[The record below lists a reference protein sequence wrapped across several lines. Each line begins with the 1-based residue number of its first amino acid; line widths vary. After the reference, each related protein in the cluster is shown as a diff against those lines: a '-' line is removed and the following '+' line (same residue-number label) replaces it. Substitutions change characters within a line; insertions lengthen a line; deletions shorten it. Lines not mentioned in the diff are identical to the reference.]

1 MKRQFSIYGALA
13 AIALFWGM
21 LTGCEA
27 DDTPGGS
34 SSGEVVPVT
43 ISLQMDEV
51 DQLTKAVNESAIN
64 TLDVYIVQ
72 GNKTIHLT
80 ESDFD
85 HTSWKSTSTVELVDG
100 QTYQIYAIANADDNN
115 NNNPYGETAPD
126 NTDVNAFE
134 WLNVQSDAYMPM
146 STTKDT
152 TWKVSSTQSKYKVR
166 LNRMVA
172 KMNVKIVD
180 ERNTKTDI
188 TSVTISD
195 LMAGTTNLYREGYGK
210 VSLPEGV
217 ATSNWEWPD
226 FTNESWIDDAEGNK
240 IATYPYFYLHENSGS
255 FNVSVEMKNET
266 PRSATLQRTVI
277 PRNHIFPLVIHI
289 ADYSLTIEV
298 KYSLAAIGTLPVTKT
313 LNTYSFALPEGCTF
327 DVTIT
332 PKKGKGEWNNASWT
346 VGALTGSNS
355 SIVLDED
362 WTETT
367 EPIMNN
373 ENTSSF
379 SFSGKV
385 SAIHPGD
392 DYKCMIPISLT
403 DGGKEYKFTIEMS
416 TRFLEDNEFTKS
428 YSVSAETEAVHIDL

>member
-13 AIALFWGM
+13 AFTLFWGM

-51 DQLTKAVNESAIN
+51 DQLTKAVDENAIN

-72 GNKTIHLT
+72 ENQTIHLT

-85 HTSWKSTSTVELVDG
+85 QNWKSIITVNLVDE
-100 QTYQIYAIANADDNN
+100 QTYRVYAIANAG
-115 NNNPYGETAPD
+115 NPYGETAPD
-126 NTDVNAFE
+126 NTDVNAFN

-152 TWKVSSTQSKYKVR
+152 TWMVSSTQSKYEVR

-180 ERNTKTDI
+180 ERANKADDVS
-188 TSVTISD
+188 SVTISD

-210 VSLPEGV
+210 VLLPTGV
-217 ATSNWEWPD
+217 ATSDWKWD
-226 FTNESWIDDAEGNK
+226 FTNVSWDNDAEGNK
-240 IATYPYFYLHENSGS
+240 TATYSDFYLHENSGI
-255 FNVSVEMKNET
+255 FPISVT
-266 PRSATLQRTVI
+266 VGTASRTGNLEANI

-289 ADYSLTIEV
+289 ADYSLEIV
-298 KYSLAAIGTLPVTKT
+298 VNYSLAAIGTLPVTKE

-332 PKKGKGEWNNASWT
+332 PKKGEGNWENASWT
-346 VGALTGSNS
+346 VGELEGSNS
-355 SIVLDED
+355 SIVLDEN
-362 WTETT
+362 WGTT
-367 EPIMNN
+367 SNIDINN
-373 ENTSSF
+373 PYE
-379 SFSGKV
+379 FSGMV

-392 DYKCMIPISLT
+392 SYKCTIPISLT
-403 DGGKEYKFTIEMS
+403 DGGKEYNFTIEMS
-416 TRFLEDNEFTKS
+416 TRPLKDGDSTKS

>member
-13 AIALFWGM
+13 AFTLFWGM

-51 DQLTKAVNESAIN
+51 DQLTKAVNEDAIN

-72 GNKTIHLT
+72 GNQTIHLT

-115 NNNPYGETAPD
+115 NPYGNTAPQNEEVD
-126 NTDVNAFE
+126 AFD
-134 WLNVQSDAYMPM
+134 WLGVQPNAYMPM

-152 TWKVSSTQSKYKVR
+152 TWMVSSSQSEYEVR

-180 ERNTKTDI
+180 DRANKAGDV
-188 TSVTISD
+188 SAVTISD

-210 VSLPEGV
+210 VSLPTNV
-217 ATSNWEWPD
+217 ATSDWKW
-226 FTNESWIDDAEGNK
+226 DDLTFSNLEANSGD
-240 IATYPYFYLHENSGS
+240 FYLHENSGT
-255 FNVSVEMKNET
+255 FPISVT
-266 PRSATLQRTVI
+266 VGTDVRTGNLEANI

-298 KYSLAAIGTLPVTKT
+298 KYSLAAIGTLPVTKE

-327 DVTIT
+327 DVKIT
-332 PKKGKGEWNNASWT
+332 PKKGKGEWNANAKWT

-392 DYKCMIPISLT
+392 DYKCTIPISLT
-403 DGGKEYKFTIEMS
+403 DGGNEYPFTIEMS

>member
-13 AIALFWGM
+13 AFTLFWGM

-72 GNKTIHLT
+72 GNKTIHLR

-115 NNNPYGETAPD
+115 NPYGETAPA
-126 NTDVNAFE
+126 NTDVNAFN
-134 WLNVQSDAYMPM
+134 WLDVQPDAYMPM
-146 STTKDT
+146 STTEDT
-152 TWKVSSTQSKYKVR
+152 TWTVSSSQPEYEVR

-180 ERNTKTDI
+180 ERANNADAVS
-188 TSVTISD
+188 SVTISD
-195 LMAGTTNLYREGYGK
+195 LMARTTNLYREGYGK

-226 FTNESWIDDAEGNK
+226 FTNESWIDDAEGNRT
-240 IATYPYFYLHENSGS
+240 ATYPNFYLHENSGI
-255 FNVSVEMKNET
+255 FPISVT
-266 PRSATLQRTVI
+266 VGTDARTATLEANI

-298 KYSLAAIGTLPVTKT
+298 KYSLAAIGTLPVTKE

-327 DVTIT
+327 DVKIT
-332 PKKGKGEWNNASWT
+332 PKKGEGNWENASWT
-346 VGALTGSNS
+346 VGVPENTNT
-355 SIVLDED
+355 SIVLDD
-362 WTETT
+362 PWTEA
-367 EPIMNN
+367 IN
-373 ENTSSF
+373 NTSIAESYT
-379 SFSGKV
+379 FSGKV

-392 DYKCMIPISLT
+392 SYKCTIPISLT

-416 TRFLEDNEFTKS
+416 TRFLEDNEFTRS

>member
-13 AIALFWGM
+13 AFILFLGV

-51 DQLTKAVNESAIN
+51 DQLTKAVLSDEQENAIN

-72 GNKTIHLT
+72 GNQTIHLT

-115 NNNPYGETAPD
+115 PYGETAPA
-126 NTDVNAFE
+126 NTDVNAIGQ
-134 WLNVQSDAYMPM
+134 WLGADATAIPM
-146 STTKDT
+146 SSQLNT
-152 TWKVSSTQSKYKVR
+152 TWTVSKAVKEYTVEI
-166 LNRMVA
+166 NRMVA

-210 VSLPEGV
+210 VSLPDNV
-217 ATSNWEWPD
+217 TKSAWSPSNIQ
-226 FTNESWIDDAEGNK
+226 SVLSDDGE
-240 IATYPYFYLHENSGS
+240 TFYLHENSGT
-255 FNVSVEMKNET
+255 FPISVKVGENF
-266 PRSATLQRTVI
+266 RTGNLEANI

-289 ADYSLTIEV
+289 ADYSLDIKVE
-298 KYSLAAIGTLPVTKT
+298 YQLAAIGTLPVTKT

-327 DVTIT
+327 DVTIK
-332 PKKGKGEWNNASWT
+332 PKKGKGNWESDASWT
-346 VGALTGSNS
+346 IGAPVNTNT
-355 SIVLDED
+355 SIVLNNS
-362 WTETT
+362 WTEA
-367 EPIMNN
+367 IN
-373 ENTSSF
+373 NTSIADSYT
-379 SFSGKV
+379 FSGKV

-392 DYKCMIPISLT
+392 NYKCTIPISLT
-403 DGGKEYKFTIEMS
+403 DGGKEYNFTIEMS
-416 TRFLEDNEFTKS
+416 TRPLKDGDSTRS

>member
-13 AIALFWGM
+13 AFTLFWGM

-85 HTSWKSTSTVELVDG
+85 DSSWKSTSTVELVDE
-100 QTYQIYAIANADDNN
+100 QTYRIYAIANAG
-115 NNNPYGETAPD
+115 NPYGNAAPQNEEVDALVQWLGTNATAI
-126 NTDVNAFE
+126 
-134 WLNVQSDAYMPM
+134 PM
-146 STTKDT
+146 STTEDT
-152 TWKVSSTQSKYKVR
+152 TWTVSSSQSEYKVR

-226 FTNESWIDDAEGNK
+226 FTNVLWDSDAKGNK

-289 ADYSLTIEV
+289 ADYSLTIEA

-327 DVTIT
+327 DVKIT
-332 PKKGKGEWNNASWT
+332 PKKGEGNWENASWT
-346 VGALTGSNS
+346 VGVPENTNT
-355 SIVLDED
+355 SIVLNKSWNETINKVI
-362 WTETT
+362 TESYT
-367 EPIMNN
+367 
-373 ENTSSF
+373 
-379 SFSGKV
+379 FSGMV

-392 DYKCMIPISLT
+392 SYKCTIPISLT
-403 DGGKEYKFTIEMS
+403 DGGKKYKFTIKMS
-416 TRFLEDNEFTKS
+416 TRKLGNEELTRS

>member
-13 AIALFWGM
+13 AFTLFWGM

-72 GNKTIHLT
+72 GNQTIHLT

-115 NNNPYGETAPD
+115 NPYGNTAPQ
-126 NTDVNAFE
+126 NEDVNAFN
-134 WLNVQSDAYMPM
+134 WLDVQPNAYMPM
-146 STTKDT
+146 STTEDT
-152 TWKVSSTQSKYKVR
+152 TWTVSSSQSVYKVR

-180 ERNTKTDI
+180 ERADQTNAVGNI
-188 TSVTISD
+188 TIENLLLAQTP
-195 LMAGTTNLYREGYGK
+195 LYRSEYG
-210 VSLPEGV
+210 VV
-217 ATSNWEWPD
+217 ASPG
-226 FTNESWIDDAEGNK
+226 EGNDWK
-240 IATYPYFYLHENSGS
+240 GVGMNDGEYFYLHENSGT
-255 FNVSVEMKNET
+255 FPISVT
-266 PRSATLQRTVI
+266 VGTDVRTGNLEANI

-298 KYSLAAIGTLPVTKT
+298 KYSLAAIGTLPVTKE

-327 DVTIT
+327 DVKIT

-346 VGALTGSNS
+346 VGVPENTNT
-355 SIVLDED
+355 SIVLNNS

-367 EPIMNN
+367 EAIENN
-373 ENTSSF
+373 GNIFSF

-392 DYKCMIPISLT
+392 NYKCTIPISLT

>member
-13 AIALFWGM
+13 AFILFLGV

-43 ISLQMDEV
+43 ISLQMDAV
-51 DQLTKAVNESAIN
+51 DQLTKAVDEDAIN
-64 TLDVYIVQ
+64 TLDVYIYNGTTVE
-72 GNKTIHLT
+72 KHLT
-80 ESDFD
+80 KTDFGD
-85 HTSWKSTSTVELVDG
+85 DLRAETELSEG
-100 QTYQIYAIANADDNN
+100 QKTIYAIANAGS
-115 NNNPYGETAPD
+115 YEETAPA
-126 NTDVNAFE
+126 NTAVNAFS
-134 WLNVQSDAYMPM
+134 WLDVQSDAYMPM

-152 TWKVSSTQSKYKVR
+152 TWNVSSSHSEYEVR

-188 TSVTISD
+188 TSVTISG
-195 LMAGTTNLYREGYGK
+195 LKAGTTNLYREGYGK

-226 FTNESWIDDAEGNK
+226 FTSVLWVDGTEGNRT
-240 IATYPYFYLHENSGS
+240 ATYPNFYLHENRGS
-255 FNVSVEMKNET
+255 FNVSVEMENET

-289 ADYSLTIEV
+289 ADYSLTIEA

-327 DVTIT
+327 DVTIK

-346 VGALTGSNS
+346 IGAPVNTNT
-355 SIVLDED
+355 SIVLNNS
-362 WTETT
+362 WTEKT
-367 EPIMNN
+367 EAIVNN
-373 ENTSSF
+373 GNTSSF
-379 SFSGKV
+379 SFSGMV

-392 DYKCMIPISLT
+392 SYKCTIPISLT

-416 TRFLEDNEFTKS
+416 TRSLEDNEFTKS
-428 YSVSAETEAVHIDL
+428 YSVSAGTEAVHIDL

>member
-13 AIALFWGM
+13 AFTLFWGM

-51 DQLTKAVNESAIN
+51 DQLTKAVLSDEQENAIK

-72 GNKTIHLT
+72 GNQTIHLT

-85 HTSWKSTSTVELVDG
+85 NTSWESTSTVELVDG

-115 NNNPYGETAPD
+115 NPYGETAPA
-126 NTDVNAFE
+126 NTAVNAFS
-134 WLNVQSDAYMPM
+134 WLDVQPNAYMPM

-152 TWKVSSTQSKYKVR
+152 TWTVSSSQSVYEVC

-180 ERNTKTDI
+180 ERADKADDVS
-188 TSVTISD
+188 SVTISD

-210 VSLPEGV
+210 VSLPTNV
-217 ATSNWEWPD
+217 ATSPWVWND
-226 FTNESWIDDAEGNK
+226 FTNVSWIDDTEGNK
-240 IATYPYFYLHENSGS
+240 IATYPYFYLHENSGT
-255 FNVSVEMKNET
+255 FPISVKVGENF
-266 PRSATLQRTVI
+266 RTGNLEAKI

-289 ADYSLTIEV
+289 ADYSLDIIV
-298 KYSLAAIGTLPVTKT
+298 NYSLAAIGTLPVTKT

-332 PKKGKGEWNNASWT
+332 PKKGKGDWDNASWT
-346 VGALTGSNS
+346 IGAPENTNT
-355 SIVLDED
+355 SIVLNNSWNETINKVI
-362 WTETT
+362 TESYT
-367 EPIMNN
+367 
-373 ENTSSF
+373 
-379 SFSGKV
+379 FSGMV

-392 DYKCMIPISLT
+392 SYKCTIPISLT
-403 DGGKEYKFTIEMS
+403 DGGKKYKFTIKMS
-416 TRFLEDNEFTKS
+416 TRKLGNEELTKS

>member
-13 AIALFWGM
+13 AFTLFWGM

-43 ISLQMDEV
+43 ISLQMDAV
-51 DQLTKAVNESAIN
+51 DQLTKAVLSDEQEKAIN
-64 TLDVYIVQ
+64 TLDVYIYNGTTVE
-72 GNKTIHLT
+72 KHLT
-80 ESDFD
+80 ETDFGGD
-85 HTSWKSTSTVELVDG
+85 LRAETELTVG
-100 QTYQIYAIANADDNN
+100 QKTIYAIANAGDS
-115 NNNPYGETAPD
+115 YGETAPA
-126 NTDVNAFE
+126 NTAVNAFN
-134 WLNVQSDAYMPM
+134 WLDVQSDAYMPM

-152 TWKVSSTQSKYKVR
+152 TWMVSSSQSEYEVR

-180 ERNTKTDI
+180 ERADKAEEVGDI
-188 TSVTISD
+188 TIAKLLLTQ
-195 LMAGTTNLYREGYGK
+195 TPLYRSEYG
-210 VSLPEGV
+210 VV
-217 ATSNWEWPD
+217 ASPG
-226 FTNESWIDDAEGNK
+226 EGNDWNGVG
-240 IATYPYFYLHENSGS
+240 INDGETFYLHENSGT
-255 FNVSVEMKNET
+255 FPISVT
-266 PRSATLQRTVI
+266 VGTDVRTGNLEANI

-298 KYSLAAIGTLPVTKT
+298 KYSLAAIGTLPVTKE

-362 WTETT
+362 WETT
-367 EPIMNN
+367 SNANINAHYE
-373 ENTSSF
+373 
-379 SFSGKV
+379 FSGMV

-392 DYKCMIPISLT
+392 DDKCMIPISLT
-403 DGGKEYKFTIEMS
+403 DGENEYPFTIEMS
-416 TRFLEDNEFTKS
+416 TRPLGDGEYTRS

>member
-13 AIALFWGM
+13 AFTLFWGM

-51 DQLTKAVNESAIN
+51 DQLTKAVLSDEQENAIK
-64 TLDVYIVQ
+64 TLDVYIYNGSTVE
-72 GNKTIHLT
+72 KHLT
-80 ESDFD
+80 ETDF
-85 HTSWKSTSTVELVDG
+85 TNNVATVDLTTG
-100 QTYQIYAIANADDNN
+100 QKTIRAVANAGENYTSSFDACTWITNN
-115 NNNPYGETAPD
+115 DE
-126 NTDVNAFE
+126 
-134 WLNVQSDAYMPM
+134 MPM

-152 TWKVSSTQSKYKVR
+152 TWTVSSSQSVYEVC

-180 ERNTKTDI
+180 DRANPTDDIGNI
-188 TSVTISD
+188 TIENLLLAQTP
-195 LMAGTTNLYREGYGK
+195 LYRSEYG
-210 VSLPEGV
+210 VV
-217 ATSNWEWPD
+217 ASPG
-226 FTNESWIDDAEGNK
+226 EGNDWNGVGMNDGE
-240 IATYPYFYLHENSGS
+240 YFYLHENSGT
-255 FNVSVEMKNET
+255 FPISVT
-266 PRSATLQRTVI
+266 VGTASRTGNLEANI

-298 KYSLAAIGTLPVTKT
+298 KYSLAAIGTLPVTKE

-327 DVTIT
+327 DVKIT
-332 PKKGKGEWNNASWT
+332 PKKGEGNWENASWT
-346 VGALTGSNS
+346 VGELEGSNS
-355 SIVLDED
+355 SIVLDEN
-362 WTETT
+362 WKTT
-367 EPIMNN
+367 SNVDINN
-373 ENTSSF
+373 PYE
-379 SFSGKV
+379 FSGKV

-392 DYKCMIPISLT
+392 YKCTIPISLT

-416 TRFLEDNEFTKS
+416 TRLLEDGDTKS

>member
-43 ISLQMDEV
+43 ISLQIDEV

-72 GNKTIHLT
+72 GNQTVHLT

-85 HTSWKSTSTVELVDG
+85 HTSWKSTSTVELVDE
-100 QTYQIYAIANADDNN
+100 QTYKVYAIANAE
-115 NNNPYGETAPD
+115 NPYGNTAPQNEEVD
-126 NTDVNAFE
+126 AFD
-134 WLNVQSDAYMPM
+134 WLGVQSDAYMPM

-152 TWKVSSTQSKYKVR
+152 TWMVSSSQSEYEVR

-180 ERNTKTDI
+180 ERADKADDVS
-188 TSVTISD
+188 SVTISD

-210 VSLPEGV
+210 VSLPTGV
-217 ATSNWEWPD
+217 ATSDWKWN
-226 FTNESWIDDAEGNK
+226 FTNVSWDNDAEGNK
-240 IATYPYFYLHENSGS
+240 TATYSDFYLHENSGT
-255 FNVSVEMKNET
+255 FPISVKVGENF
-266 PRSATLQRTVI
+266 RTGNLEANI

-298 KYSLAAIGTLPVTKT
+298 KYSLAAIGTLPVTKE

-379 SFSGKV
+379 SFSGMV

-392 DYKCMIPISLT
+392 SYKCTIPISLT
-403 DGGKEYKFTIEMS
+403 DGGKEYNFTIEMS
-416 TRFLEDNEFTKS
+416 TRPLKDGDTKS